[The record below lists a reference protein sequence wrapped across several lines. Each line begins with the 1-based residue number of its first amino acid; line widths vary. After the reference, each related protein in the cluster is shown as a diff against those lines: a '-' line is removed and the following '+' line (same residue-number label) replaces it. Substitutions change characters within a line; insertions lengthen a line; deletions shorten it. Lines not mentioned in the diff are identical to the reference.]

1 LRLPTISRRP
11 LSGLIAPGG
20 LLLLAAWALHREEPV
35 RLAMATYSSYF
46 CFGTLAAAALLSWY
60 HNYVRILC
68 LSVATGI
75 AVWSFTELSKNPE
88 IPLFIPALL
97 LPANFILFAWIVERG
112 VLTISGLIK
121 LGVIA
126 LQVAA
131 VFYLFQYGGTRLESL
146 IGVSPGAAWTWMPS
160 AVLFLFAA
168 AALYLLVLA
177 FRRQTK
183 IGPALLWALAAVFVA
198 LNQQKSESIFLYA
211 GTAGMVLM
219 LGVLEHGY
227 DIAYLDELT
236 GLPSRRAFNEATRQL
251 NGPYAIAMCDVDLF
265 KRFNDTYGHDVGDQ
279 ILKMIASRLS
289 NVRGGGRVFRYGG
302 EEFAIV
308 FRKRTAAEVLPVVES
323 LRQAV
328 ADADFVL
335 RDSRVRGGSGV
346 RKPSPEKLLKI
357 TISIGFADRSD
368 RLPTPELVLKAAD
381 DALYLAKES
390 GRNCVRYAMAPV
402 PEVTG

>member
-1 LRLPTISRRP
+1 M
-11 LSGLIAPGG
+11 
-20 LLLLAAWALHREEPV
+20 LAAWALHREEPV
-35 RLAMATYSSYF
+35 RNAMAEYTGYF
-46 CFGTLAAAALLSWY
+46 CIGALAAAALLSWY

-68 LSVATGI
+68 LTVATGL
-75 AVWSFTELSKNPE
+75 AVWSFAGLSTNPE

-97 LPANFILFAWIVERG
+97 LPVNFILFAWMVERG

-121 LGVIA
+121 LGVIG
-126 LQVAA
+126 LQVAG
-131 VFYLFQYGGTRLESL
+131 VFYFLQYGGAQLAYSL
-146 IGVSPGAAWTWMPS
+146 VGNQAGAAWTWMPS
-160 AVLFLFAA
+160 RVLLLFAV
-168 AALYLLVLA
+168 AALFLLVLA

-198 LNQQKSESIFLYA
+198 MNQEKPESTFLYA

-236 GLPSRRAFNEATRQL
+236 GLPSRRAFNEALRQL
-251 NGPYAIAMCDVDLF
+251 KAPYAIAMCDVDLF

-279 ILKMIASRLS
+279 VLKMIASRLS
-289 NVRGGGRVFRYGG
+289 NVRGGGRVFRHGG
-302 EEFAIV
+302 EEFAIL
-308 FRKRTAAEVLPVVES
+308 FRRQTAAEVHSVVES
-323 LRQAV
+323 LREAV
-328 ADADFVL
+328 AGTDFVL
-335 RDSRVRGGSGV
+335 RDSRDRRSTGG
-346 RKPSPEKLLKI
+346 RKLAPERLIKI

-368 RLPTPELVLKAAD
+368 RLPTPELVLQAAD

-402 PEVTG
+402 SEVTG